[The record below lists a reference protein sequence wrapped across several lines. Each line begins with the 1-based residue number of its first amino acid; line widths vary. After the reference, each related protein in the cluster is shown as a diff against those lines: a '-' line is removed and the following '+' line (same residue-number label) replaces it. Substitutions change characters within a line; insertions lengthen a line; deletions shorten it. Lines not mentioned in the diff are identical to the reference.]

1 MFSPLV
7 SPKGP
12 KYTTAITTC
21 RKPLSITC
29 RFEIPLQRL
38 LWGSAQNEVSLLKR
52 CPNYPNLNRKQFMS
66 VLFLIFTQQKHL
78 TLSEFQASLYACAIV
93 NLAHIY
99 SQKLGV
105 RFYLWLLRIWMQ
117 EYLFS
122 LFQNTIRTSY
132 GSIYVKKMVWKRVT
146 CWWGHICKVCSKLQ
160 NCNSDMFEKNKLK
173 ECEPWSSGF
182 RSARI
187 GIVIKLLHALSM
199 LCSFP
204 YSIARE

>member
-132 GSIYVKKMVWKRVT
+132 GSIYVKKNGVKKSYMLV
-146 CWWGHICKVCSKLQ
+146 GAYLQ
-160 NCNSDMFEKNKLK
+160 GLLK
-173 ECEPWSSGF
+173 ATELQQRHVRKKQTKGMWVMKQWIPVG
-182 RSARI
+182 
-187 GIVIKLLHALSM
+187 
-199 LCSFP
+199 
-204 YSIARE
+204 